1 MSKGAMK
8 KPTPEA
14 QAFMEK
20 FAKAIEPFL
29 PIWAARRNAQAR
41 EKRLKLIIMDKR
53 YGAEFMDAVCD
64 DFSGLMGSQL
74 DEQHPFLKHL
84 FDVKETVLEKLD
96 RAGKLT
102 DSLTTAALEQAIR
115 FDYRLGKNGYAEG
128 KARARDSADELKK
141 RAWKKIHFSSAYH
154 DFGLRLN
161 CDFVGK
167 LGLQQDYQTKG
178 GDAWFKGFLSGVDH
192 VVWELHH
199 PRAKTPLPESYEENP

>member
-1 MSKGAMK
+1 MK
-8 KPTPEA
+8 KNNPTPEA
-14 QAFMEK
+14 QTEMQQLVKAME
-20 FAKAIEPFL
+20 PLL
-29 PIWAARRNAQAR
+29 PIWAARRNAEVR
-41 EKRLKLIIMDKR
+41 EKRLKLIMDKR

-128 KARARDSADELKK
+128 KAWARDNADKLKK
-141 RAWKKIHFSSAYH
+141 RAWEKIHFSSAYH
-154 DFGLRLN
+154 HLGLRLH
-161 CDFVGK
+161 CDFVGM
-167 LGLQQDYQTKG
+167 LGLQQDYRSKG

-199 PRAKTPLPESYEENP
+199 PRAKTRLHESYEEDP